1 MPTSMKEQVHRIA
14 VLHEWT
20 NLGISAAPIYDTQ
33 QSEEG
38 AESREVG
45 ESECK
50 PAYPSYCLQELQ
62 QAILNPSGQQEQSQ
76 RQLVRQ
82 DTQHSAYKHNVTLAS
97 MESLW
102 SPSARSDQ
110 ATVLRG
116 VDPPPPDYQSPTNGK
131 LSPTCKEMAVR
142 GGKTPGPGKPI

>member
-1 MPTSMKEQVHRIA
+1 MLSRMDLLPTSMQEKVHRIA
-14 VLHEWT
+14 VLHDGT

-45 ESECK
+45 ESQRE
-50 PAYPSYCLQELQ
+50 PACLSYRLQELQ

-76 RQLVRQ
+76 RQSVRQ

-97 MESLW
+97 MESLRG
-102 SPSARSDQ
+102 PSARSNR

-116 VDPPPPDYQSPTNGK
+116 VEAPRPSVIHK
-131 LSPTCKEMAVR
+131 W
-142 GGKTPGPGKPI
+142 